1 MEPSKYIVFASNT
14 LTFQSF
20 LACSIFLTS
29 YMQISLSYAII
40 KRYIFYIGF
49 TLGITSL
56 LGFSMYIVQ
65 VETSSNTLPFKET
78 KKVNQVIFCSPYC
91 LWFFAKKLE
100 NFNFDDGAFIS
111 FWSYLV
117 DNLLC
122 AGIISSI
129 AFSPSCT
136 GMLATGSYSQTTGIY
151 REDNMELLYV
161 LHGQEGGVT
170 HVSWNLSFR
179 EFFLWV
185 EKEGILFNAFFFFLQ
200 LFFDLSAP
208 IF

>member
-1 MEPSKYIVFASNT
+1 MLFWRVLFFNILHANQLVLCYYQTIYFLYRIYAGYNKSLRIFDVHRPGRDFKQHST
-14 LTFQSF
+14 LQRDKEGQSGNF
-20 LACSIFLTS
+20 LFSI
-29 YMQISLSYAII
+29 Y
-40 KRYIFYIGF
+40 
-49 TLGITSL
+49 
-56 LGFSMYIVQ
+56 
-65 VETSSNTLPFKET
+65 
-78 KKVNQVIFCSPYC
+78 YC
-91 LWFFAKKLE
+91 LWFFANKLE
-100 NFNFDDGAFIS
+100 NFNFDDGAFIG